1 MKINFGKSTP
11 WCLFSIV
18 MVVFF
23 SSCARPSQQLI
34 AHHVVTAE
42 KLTERVE
49 SLIQENALL
58 VQDNEKKRLEITRLQ
73 DNLAKIEEPNA
84 GWNGSENNTSE
95 SKSSRD
101 RANHQSQTSR
111 LLASGNP
118 KLTRYIQD
126 GIEFPLSVSL
136 KQMEEVIAIARS
148 YIGTPHKSGGT
159 SHSGIDCSGLV
170 VTSFKAIGIHTLP
183 RTALE
188 IGRYGR
194 VIANADDFRRGD
206 LVFFTNTYN
215 TSRPITHVGIYMG
228 NGAFIHTSS
237 SNGVTIGNLQ
247 TNMYWKERILFST
260 RFSS

>member
-58 VQDNEKKRLEITRLQ
+58 VQDNEKKKLEITRLQ

-101 RANHQSQTSR
+101 RANPQSQTSR

-148 YIGTPHKSGGT
+148 YIGTPPQKRRNLSFWDRLLWSRRDVIQGHRHPYIAT
-159 SHSGIDCSGLV
+159 HS
-170 VTSFKAIGIHTLP
+170 
-183 RTALE
+183 
-188 IGRYGR
+188 
-194 VIANADDFRRGD
+194 
-206 LVFFTNTYN
+206 
-215 TSRPITHVGIYMG
+215 
-228 NGAFIHTSS
+228 
-237 SNGVTIGNLQ
+237 IGNWPI
-247 TNMYWKERILFST
+247 WKRHCECR
-260 RFSS
+260 